1 MTSMLSSRQRGAV
14 RLAWRFIAPYRG
26 RVLGALLALLF
37 TAAITLSMGQGI
49 KLLVDQGLATQSPA
63 ALRHSLLLFFV
74 LVLAL
79 AFGTYTR
86 FYLVSWIGERV
97 VADIRRRV
105 FDHLIELHPGF
116 YESNRSSE
124 IQSRLT
130 ADTTLL
136 QSVIGS
142 SLSMALRNL
151 IMLIGGSILLVVTN
165 PKLSGIVLL
174 ALPLVVAPI
183 LLFGRRVRALS
194 RQSQDRVAD
203 VGSYVGEVLGQIK
216 TVQAYNH
223 QDEDKRRFGESA
235 EAAFDVARK
244 RIAQRSWLI
253 TVVIVLVLGAV
264 GVMLWVG
271 GMDVIAGRISG
282 GELAAFVFYS
292 LIVGSSFGTLSEVIG
307 ELQRAA
313 GAAERIG
320 ELLRSR
326 NAIVAPE
333 RPQPLQRPVQGRIEL
348 QGVRFAYPSRAD
360 SYAIDGVDLQV
371 AAGETLALVGP
382 SGAGKSTLFDLL
394 LRFFDPQQGRILI
407 DGVPID
413 QLDPREL
420 RACFALVS
428 QTPALFYGSIEDN
441 IRYGRLDASQAEVE
455 AAARAAHA
463 HEFIQ
468 RLPQGYQTH
477 LGEAGLGL
485 SGGQRQRLAIAR
497 ALLADAP
504 ILLLD
509 EATSALDAESE
520 HLIQQAL
527 PSLMAGRTTLVIAH
541 RLATVKQAD
550 RIAVIERGRLAAIGR
565 HWPACRADRQQ
576 RAVCAPG
583 RAAVRQLAL
592 RLDGGGGA
600 GRGDDDRRHG
610 QPLPPEQLLAE
621 EDQATERGDRR
632 LQAHQHAEGTRG
644 HACQGDHFQAVRQR
658 R

>member
-1 MTSMLSSRQRGAV
+1 MISMLSSRQRGAM

-49 KLLVDQGLATQSPA
+49 KLLVDQGLATQSPQ
-63 ALRHSLLLFFV
+63 ALQQSLALFFV

-97 VADIRRRV
+97 VADIRRHV
-105 FDHLIELHPGF
+105 FDHLVELHPGF
-116 YESNRSSE
+116 YENNRSSE

-151 IMLIGGSILLVVTN
+151 IMLIGGSVLLVVTN
-165 PKLSGIVLL
+165 PKLSGIVLA

-203 VGSYVGEVLGQIK
+203 VGSYVGEALAQIK

-223 QDEDKRRFGESA
+223 QNEDKRRFADSA
-235 EAAFDVARK
+235 EAAFEVARK
-244 RIAQRSWLI
+244 RIAQRAWLV

-282 GELAAFVFYS
+282 GELAAFVFYA

-320 ELLRSR
+320 ELLRARST
-326 NAIVAPE
+326 IVAPE
-333 RPQPLQRPVQGRIEL
+333 QPRHLSKPVRGSLALQQ
-348 QGVRFAYPSRAD
+348 VRFAYPSRPD
-360 SYAIDGVDLQV
+360 SNAIDGIDLQV

-394 LRFFDPQQGRILI
+394 LRFFDPQAGRILV
-407 DGVPID
+407 DGVPVE

-420 RACFALVS
+420 RSCFALVS
-428 QTPALFYGSIEDN
+428 QNPALFFGSVEEN
-441 IRYGRLDASQAEVE
+441 IRYGRLDASPDEVE

-477 LGEAGLGL
+477 LGDAGLGL

-497 ALLADAP
+497 ALLANAP

-527 PSLMAGRTTLVIAH
+527 PGLMAGRTTLVIAH

-550 RIAVIERGRLAAIGR
+550 RIVVIEQGRLAAVGS
-565 HWPACRADRQQ
+565 HAE
-576 RAVCAPG
+576 
-583 RAAVRQLAL
+583 LL
-592 RLDGGGGA
+592 RLS
-600 GRGDDDRRHG
+600 
-610 QPLPPEQLLAE
+610 PLYARLAE
-621 EDQATERGDRR
+621 
-632 LQAHQHAEGTRG
+632 LQFGR
-644 HACQGDHFQAVRQR
+644 
-658 R
+658 

>member
-1 MTSMLSSRQRGAV
+1 MTSLLSSRQRGAL

-63 ALRHSLLLFFV
+63 ALRQSLGLFFV

-79 AFGTYTR
+79 ALGTYTR
-86 FYLVSWIGERV
+86 FYLVSWLGERV

-151 IMLIGGSILLVVTN
+151 IMLVGGSVLLVVTN
-165 PKLSGIVLL
+165 PKLSGIVLA

-183 LLFGRRVRALS
+183 LIFGRRVRALS
-194 RQSQDRVAD
+194 RLSQDRVAD

-223 QDEDKRRFGESA
+223 QDEDKRRFGLSA
-235 EAAFDVARK
+235 EAAFAVARK
-244 RIAQRSWLI
+244 RIAQRAWLI
-253 TVVIVLVLGAV
+253 TLVIVLVLGAV

-313 GAAERIG
+313 GAAERIA
-320 ELLRSR
+320 ELLRAR
-326 NAIVAPE
+326 NEIAAPQQGLQHLA
-333 RPQPLQRPVQGRIEL
+333 QPVRGEIEL
-348 QGVRFAYPSRAD
+348 QHLRFAYPGRPEH
-360 SYAIDGVDLQV
+360 YAVDGISLHVR
-371 AAGETLALVGP
+371 AGETLALVGP

-394 LRFFDPQQGRILI
+394 LRFFDPQAGRILI
-407 DGVPID
+407 DGVPIER
-413 QLDPREL
+413 LDPREL

-428 QTPALFYGSIEDN
+428 QNPALFYGTVEDN

-477 LGEAGLGL
+477 LGDAGLGL

-527 PSLMAGRTTLVIAH
+527 PRLMAGRTTLVIAH
-541 RLATVKQAD
+541 RLATVKQAE
-550 RIAVIERGRLAAIGR
+550 RIAVIEQGRLAAIGS
-565 HWPACRADRQQ
+565 HA
-576 RAVCAPG
+576 
-583 RAAVRQLAL
+583 
-592 RLDGGGGA
+592 
-600 GRGDDDRRHG
+600 
-610 QPLPPEQLLAE
+610 QLLAGSPLY
-621 EDQATERGDRR
+621 AR
-632 LQAHQHAEGTRG
+632 LAELQFGEAG
-644 HACQGDHFQAVRQR
+644 
-658 R
+658 